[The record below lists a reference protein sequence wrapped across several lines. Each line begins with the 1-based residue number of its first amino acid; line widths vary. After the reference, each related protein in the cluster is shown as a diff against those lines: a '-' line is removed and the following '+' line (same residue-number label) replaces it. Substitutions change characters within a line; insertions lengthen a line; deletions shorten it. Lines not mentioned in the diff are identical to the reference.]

1 MISKDKKYCTRDGRE
16 VRIYAT
22 DCGIAEPVHGAIKT
36 GNNWSMVVWNNDGK
50 YASTIDTIADLVE
63 VKQENAV
70 KTEAYTK
77 AEEDLYKALGNLPIN
92 DTFRGSASVNVVL
105 AIRAMIDE
113 ALLKDKA
120 ISVNNADALVKDV
133 KND

>member
-22 DCGIAEPVHGAIKT
+22 DGGPSLDRIHGAVKIEGAGWT
-36 GNNWSMVVWNNDGK
+36 PATWAWDG
-50 YASTIDTIADLVE
+50 SSGGRGVEFDLC
-63 VKQENAV
+63 AM
-70 KTEAYTK
+70 TEAKQYTK
-77 AEEDLYKALGNLPIN
+77 AEEDLYKALGDLPIN
-92 DTFRGSASVNVVL
+92 NTFRHSASINVVL

-120 ISVNNADALVKDV
+120 VSVNNARPLLKDDKENV
-133 KND
+133 E